1 MKSLKSVFVVFS
13 SVGLLFLAAC
23 SGSQTTS
30 SSSPDPNSTPAP
42 AASQKTDS
50 MMPDSEKKHGGMSD
64 KGMVVEVGAYHLE
77 LVPEPETE
85 GTHLDLFLQKGDN
98 HAAIPDAKVTAEVQL
113 PDGGQKSLP
122 MKYDAEDK
130 HYTALLPTTATG
142 EYKVAILSNIN
153 GENVNARYSFS
164 R

>member
-1 MKSLKSVFVVFS
+1 MKSLLVVFS

-23 SGSQTTS
+23 SGSQTIDSTS
-30 SSSPDPNSTPAP
+30 SRDPNSTPAP

-50 MMPDSEKKHGGMSD
+50 MMPASEEKKHGGMSD